1 MEPDQ
6 LWKELHYLFD
16 TDDGSLPEI
25 WIVNLSKE
33 GVVAI
38 FSYLQKACRTIAG
51 GSVFWSLE
59 DQQERPINSVPNAA
73 DLVVQD
79 RAESFHF
86 LCQGLTYEG
95 TVLPD
100 IGVFVFGDQIALDYR
115 MGKEWNAVKLRA
127 LFGILKEAKRIDSRA
142 RISIESY
149 ASPQVRKQ
157 FETMWRKFSQAANDV

>member
-38 FSYLQKACRTIAG
+38 FSYLQNACRAIASG
-51 GSVFWSLE
+51 AVFWSLE
-59 DQQERPINSVPNAA
+59 DQQEKPINSVPNAA
-73 DLVVQD
+73 DLVAQG
-79 RAESFHF
+79 RAEPFHF
-86 LCQGLTYEG
+86 LCQALTYEG
-95 TVLPD
+95 VVLPD

-115 MGKEWNAVKLRA
+115 MGKEWDAVKLNA
-127 LFGILKEAKRIDSRA
+127 LFGILKEVKRIDSGA
-142 RISIESY
+142 RISIEDY
-149 ASPQVRKQ
+149 ALPQVRKQ
-157 FETMWRKFSQAANDV
+157 FETTWRRFSEPGNDV